1 MKKFIAENYYKICI
15 FFISLYI
22 VLCFITNGIIKL
34 LLFII
39 LIVLFLYINKLH
51 AKIYED
57 INKIFLWEKYFI
69 EDKNKEYLTSEE
81 EDTLYDKI
89 FNDYFQK

>member
-15 FFISLYI
+15 FFISIYI
-22 VLCFITNGIIKL
+22 VLCFIPNGILKS

-39 LIVLFLYINKLH
+39 LIVLFLYIKKLH
-51 AKIYED
+51 VKIYED
-57 INKIFLWEKYFI
+57 INKIFFWEKYFI

-81 EDTLYDKI
+81 ENTLYNKI
-89 FNDYFQK
+89 FNNYFQN